1 MKELERNPLLFSA
14 NDDKLS
20 ISEEVETI
28 SAFYD
33 TTVKKVP
40 VENGGTHL
48 HFKLPWSLDSRTLS
62 NNYTQAKTLLLRSRK
77 RLQSQPENMAKYC
90 EKMQAINEGHLLQ
103 LPNNGAEGNS
113 TEQSYPVNYIL
124 LFNTSQPSSGWC
136 LMQHVILKVFNLISY
151 WQQDQYSCNPC
162 HPFYSDSGEKGRVY
176 GLASDIANMFF

>member
-48 HFKLPWSLDSRTLS
+48 HFKLPWSSDSRTLS

-124 LFNTSQPSSGWC
+124 LFNTSQAKFRVVFDAVHEFEGVSLNQLLATGPIFMQSLPS
-136 LMQHVILKVFNLISY
+136 IL
-151 WQQDQYSCNPC
+151 QQ
-162 HPFYSDSGEKGRVY
+162 FGGKR
-176 GLASDIANMFF
+176 